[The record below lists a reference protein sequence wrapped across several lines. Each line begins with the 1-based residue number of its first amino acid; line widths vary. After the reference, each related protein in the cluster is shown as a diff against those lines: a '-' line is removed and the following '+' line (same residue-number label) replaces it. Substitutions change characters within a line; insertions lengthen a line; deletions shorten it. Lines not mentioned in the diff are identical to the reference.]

1 MDRVLFEDLS
11 LTVSDGDRIGV
22 VGVNGTGKSTLLR
35 VIAGVELPDEGQV
48 RRGRGSR
55 VGFLDQ
61 VPELPSGTVA
71 AAVGE
76 GWEAEAA
83 LERLGMG
90 AATAMDVKALSGGPG
105 QEGGLGPGA
114 GSPGRAPRAR

>member
-1 MDRVLFEDLS
+1 MAVRRVDRVLFEDLS
-11 LTVSDGDRIGV
+11 LAVSDGDRIGV

-35 VIAGVELPDEGQV
+35 VIAGVDQPDAGQV
-48 RRGRGSR
+48 RRARGAR

-61 VPELPSGTVA
+61 VPDLPAGSVA

-83 LERLGMG
+83 LDRLGMG
-90 AATAMDVKALSGGPG
+90 DATTLDVQELSG
-105 QEGGLGPGA
+105 EMCI
-114 GSPGRAPRAR
+114 RDRD